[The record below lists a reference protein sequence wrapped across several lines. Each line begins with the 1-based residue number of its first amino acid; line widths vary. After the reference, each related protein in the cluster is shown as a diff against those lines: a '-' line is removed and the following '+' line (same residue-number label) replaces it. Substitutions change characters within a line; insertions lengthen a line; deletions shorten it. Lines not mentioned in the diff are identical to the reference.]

1 MAPGESR
8 VFDLRL
14 APLALETGERVE
26 PHVVRGWWAGP
37 PGDLPAL
44 LARARVLNTEDV
56 PPSTVLRR
64 TRAELDATPA
74 LQPLPPLRFDESIPT
89 ILCVHALT
97 GDMRVGGPGGWWE
110 PLVGRGRALD
120 IARARVLCFNNLGS
134 CYGTVGPADEGFPA
148 SPLRSGLPA
157 TVTTWD
163 QARSI
168 LHALDVLGIRK
179 VALTTG
185 GSLGGMIALC
195 LAALAPDRFE
205 RVAPIAAAEAAS
217 AWVIGWNH
225 VAREAL
231 LLDPG
236 FPDSAE
242 RGLELARQIAMLT
255 YRAEPGLEQ
264 RHARALA
271 GAPGWNPAI
280 PYRVGTYLEHQGK
293 KLRLRFHPQAY
304 LAQLGAMDH
313 HDLGR
318 EPGSGRGG
326 AGASWGL
333 DRIRAS
339 TLSVDIRTDQLFFPE
354 QMRLL
359 TRHLR
364 ERRVVVDEFTIDS
377 PHGHDA
383 FLIEWDQVATLLA
396 RALAL
401 PAAVDNV
408 TPIRKETQR
417 AG

>member
-1 MAPGESR
+1 MEPGESR

-14 APLALETGERVE
+14 
-26 PHVVRGWWAGP
+26 
-37 PGDLPAL
+37 PAL
-44 LARARVLNTEDV
+44 LARTRVLNPEDAPHGAV
-56 PPSTVLRR
+56 VRR
-64 TRAELDATPA
+64 TRAVLAAVPA
-74 LQPLPPLRFDESIPT
+74 VEPLPPLRFDESIPT
-89 ILCVHALT
+89 LLCIHALT

-148 SPLRSGLPA
+148 RSDGGRLPA

-168 LHALDVLGIRK
+168 LHALDVFGIRK
-179 VALTTG
+179 VALVTG

-195 LAALAPDRFE
+195 LAALDPGRFE
-205 RVAPIAAAEAAS
+205 RIAPIAAAEAAS

-236 FPDSAE
+236 FPDSAD
-242 RGLELARQIAMLT
+242 RGLEIARQLAMLT

-271 GAPGWNPAI
+271 GAPGWNPTI
-280 PYRVGTYLEHQGK
+280 PYRVETYLEHQGK
-293 KLRLRFHPQAY
+293 KLRQRFHGQAY
-304 LAQLGAMDH
+304 LTQLGAMDH

-318 EPGSGRGG
+318 EPGSGQGG

-333 DRIRAS
+333 NRIRAS

-383 FLIEWDQVATLLA
+383 FLIEWDQVATLLT

-401 PAAVDNV
+401 PVMPDNV